1 MLGDGAFAGLED
13 ACDEVEEGRFAG
25 SVGAENGYTGVH
37 TVGDE
42 VGLVRFETAGAG
54 KRSGKMM
61 EESRKEGRKQGSDE
75 EDKGVEQRVEM
86 DEVRRVGVTKMI
98 EITVGMS

>member
-1 MLGDGAFAGLED
+1 MLGDGALAGLED

-37 TVGDE
+37 TVGEE
-42 VGLVRFETAGAG
+42 VGLVRFETAGVG

-61 EESRKEGRKQGSDE
+61 EKSRNEARKRGSDE
-75 EDKGVEQRVEM
+75 EDKGVEQWTGL